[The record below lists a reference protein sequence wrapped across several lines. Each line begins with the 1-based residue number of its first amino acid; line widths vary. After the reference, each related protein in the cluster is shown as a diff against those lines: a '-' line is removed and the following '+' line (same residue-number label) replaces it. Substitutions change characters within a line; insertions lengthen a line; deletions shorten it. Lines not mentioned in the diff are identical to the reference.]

1 MAYEIKGWNSFYEG
15 WLARCLEQPKD
26 KGQDEFWKE
35 GWYMG
40 DETDETGRLLALS
53 EEIRIGQ
60 AGIAK
65 PQAHI
70 VVKKI

>member
-1 MAYEIKGWNSFYEG
+1 MAYKIRGWNSFYEG

-26 KGQDEFWKE
+26 KGQGNAWET
-35 GWYMG
+35 GWDMG

-65 PQAHI
+65 LHANI